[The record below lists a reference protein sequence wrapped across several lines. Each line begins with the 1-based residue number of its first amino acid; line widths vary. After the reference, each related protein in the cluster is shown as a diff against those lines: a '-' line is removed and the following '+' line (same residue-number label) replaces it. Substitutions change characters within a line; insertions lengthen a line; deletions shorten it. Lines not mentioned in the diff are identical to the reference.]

1 MDGENSNRRRGF
13 AWQRVAANPMGRRL
27 YEDPFNFREAT
38 LGEGA
43 PDSVLSNETF
53 APQCDGYRRDG
64 TRPIISAEQHGIPT
78 VPASN
83 PADAPVFSS
92 RQGSAA
98 VAASSH
104 GYTAVAASPQSDT
117 ASPTLPWKE
126 NREIQRA
133 VNYGGNR
140 TVAQQF
146 KMWDIPDNM
155 NTALWIT
162 GLPSDCKH
170 QDLLAQIRG
179 IGKVYSLHIN
189 KPIYGPDPTRPLKPN
204 SAASLAFFTTE
215 AAQVFFQRCKL
226 APFRVK
232 GRRAFVR
239 PNQNKVAPYHD
250 YGVSRVL
257 IIQGLREY
265 VTVKWLTCYLKEVV
279 GMFWDTDRTFLQE
292 IGAENRLEWHFGS
305 WKSQAEAVHRAIYNN
320 FGEWMTVSYGI
331 DPCE

>member
-1 MDGENSNRRRGF
+1 MSGENSNPTRGF
-13 AWQRVAANPMGRRL
+13 AWQHVAANPAGRRL

-43 PDSVLSNETF
+43 PDSVPSNETF
-53 APQCDGYRRDG
+53 AAQCDGYRGDDA
-64 TRPIISAEQHGIPT
+64 RPTTSAEQHGIGG
-78 VPASN
+78 VPARN
-83 PADAPVFSS
+83 LGGAPVLPS
-92 RQGSAA
+92 RQ
-98 VAASSH
+98 VN
-104 GYTAVAASPQSDT
+104 TTVAASPQIDI
-117 ASPTLPWKE
+117 ASPTLPWNE

-146 KMWDIPDNM
+146 KMWDLADHM

-162 GLPSDCKH
+162 GLPSDCTH
-170 QDLLAQIRG
+170 QDVLAQLRG

-189 KPIYGPDPTRPLKPN
+189 KPINGPDPTKPLKPN
-204 SAASLAFFTTE
+204 CAASLAFFTPE
-215 AAQVFFQRCKL
+215 AAQIFLQRCKL

-239 PNQNKVAPYHD
+239 PNQNKVPPFYD
-250 YGVSRVL
+250 YGASRVL

-265 VTVKWLTCYLKEVV
+265 VTVEWLSWYLKEVV
-279 GMFWDTDRTFLQE
+279 KMFWDTDRTFLQE

-305 WKSQAEAVHRAIYNN
+305 WKSQAEAAHRAIYNEL
-320 FGEWMTVSYGI
+320 GEWMTVSYGR